1 MLLDQHIS
9 LSRLLESRIILLDM
23 LLSNKILCATY
34 YYIKILL
41 DTCIIVNYYFRMDIA
56 AVQVQKRTPKVT
68 MKARWPKKMKKIR
81 KLHGFYF

>member
-9 LSRLLESRIILLDM
+9 LSRLLESRITLLDM

-41 DTCIIVNYYFRMDIA
+41 DTCIMPV
-56 AVQVQKRTPKVT
+56 
-68 MKARWPKKMKKIR
+68 
-81 KLHGFYF
+81 